1 MLGMQRS
8 KSRLKSRLTA
18 QAVDRL
24 SRRSNY
30 LDHQSHQV
38 SHQVKEKLY
47 DYRRLAES
55 YHRHLHLLLIG
66 LLFVLTLGL
75 LVTKTYPDLS
85 IYLIG
90 PINYWPIIL
99 LFFLA
104 GFFLLT
110 FITLNTKRGLLL
122 SSALSWLLL
131 FKLQQVEI
139 TFTHTIIALIIV
151 VLVENILIFLKKSA
165 QA

>member
-24 SRRSNY
+24 SNYSSRRT
-30 LDHQSHQV
+30 
-38 SHQVKEKLY
+38 KEKLY
-47 DYRRLAES
+47 DYRHLAEN
-55 YHRHLHLLLIG
+55 YYKHLHLLLIG
-66 LLFVLTLGL
+66 LLFVLILGL
-75 LVTKTYPDLS
+75 LVTKTYPDLP

-110 FITLNTKRGLLL
+110 FITLNTMRGLLL

-139 TFTHTIIALIIV
+139 TFIHIIIV
-151 VLVENILIFLKKSA
+151 LIVAVLAENILIFLKKSA